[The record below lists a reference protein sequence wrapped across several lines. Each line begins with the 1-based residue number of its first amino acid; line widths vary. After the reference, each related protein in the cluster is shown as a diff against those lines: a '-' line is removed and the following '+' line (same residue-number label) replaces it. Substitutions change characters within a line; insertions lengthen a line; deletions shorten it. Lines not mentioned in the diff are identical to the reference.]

1 MYEDG
6 YVQVLSMEQSAQL
19 DENEWWI
26 RPAILENRCQRCNQ
40 RIDSRYILPNNTL
53 YCPYCIQFG
62 RLTQNEALCSK
73 KARPTSPRKAI
84 CTWTG
89 KLTKNQQT
97 VANQLRKCLEQHHHA
112 LVWAVTGAGKTEM
125 LFELILTFLKS
136 GKRVAISSPRI
147 DVCLELYPR
156 ICQAF
161 SDEDVYLMYGDA
173 KEIYREHTLIV
184 CTTHQLIHF
193 YQAFDLLIIDEIDAF
208 PYEGDEILH
217 FASVQCLKE
226 GGMNVLLT
234 ATPPNH
240 LLRRLTT
247 LDHYEI
253 IKLPIRFH
261 QRPLIVPKLV
271 YNEHCDNLTQHPLA
285 ARRYLQLISQLVKKW
300 HVLIFCPSI
309 AYTSELCQF
318 TKKHLPQ
325 IAMTDVS
332 AVDPNRQIKV
342 QKLRQ
347 HEYEL
352 FFTTTILERGVT
364 INEVAVLVIA
374 AHHKVY
380 SKSALVQI
388 AGRADRKGQKVNGDV
403 YFLLNEYTPAIKQA
417 CKEISEMNRLAREL
431 IENEV

>member
-1 MYEDG
+1 M
-6 YVQVLSMEQSAQL
+6 
-19 DENEWWI
+19 
-26 RPAILENRCQRCNQ
+26 
-40 RIDSRYILPNNTL
+40 
-53 YCPYCIQFG
+53 
-62 RLTQNEALCSK
+62 CSK

-247 LDHYEI
+247 LDNYEI
-253 IKLPIRFH
+253 IKLPF
-261 QRPLIVPKLV
+261 V
-271 YNEHCDNLTQHPLA
+271 
-285 ARRYLQLISQLVKKW
+285 
-300 HVLIFCPSI
+300 
-309 AYTSELCQF
+309 F
-318 TKKHLPQ
+318 TKDL
-325 IAMTDVS
+325 
-332 AVDPNRQIKV
+332 
-342 QKLRQ
+342 
-347 HEYEL
+347 
-352 FFTTTILERGVT
+352 
-364 INEVAVLVIA
+364 
-374 AHHKVY
+374 
-380 SKSALVQI
+380 
-388 AGRADRKGQKVNGDV
+388 
-403 YFLLNEYTPAIKQA
+403 
-417 CKEISEMNRLAREL
+417 
-431 IENEV
+431 

>member
-62 RLTQNEALCSK
+62 RPNRKMKRCVRK
-73 KARPTSPRKAI
+73 KLVQASPRKAI

-161 SDEDVYLMYGDA
+161 SDA
-173 KEIYREHTLIV
+173 R
-184 CTTHQLIHF
+184 
-193 YQAFDLLIIDEIDAF
+193 
-208 PYEGDEILH
+208 
-217 FASVQCLKE
+217 CLF
-226 GGMNVLLT
+226 NVWG
-234 ATPPNH
+234 
-240 LLRRLTT
+240 
-247 LDHYEI
+247 
-253 IKLPIRFH
+253 
-261 QRPLIVPKLV
+261 
-271 YNEHCDNLTQHPLA
+271 C
-285 ARRYLQLISQLVKKW
+285 
-300 HVLIFCPSI
+300 
-309 AYTSELCQF
+309 
-318 TKKHLPQ
+318 
-325 IAMTDVS
+325 
-332 AVDPNRQIKV
+332 
-342 QKLRQ
+342 
-347 HEYEL
+347 
-352 FFTTTILERGVT
+352 
-364 INEVAVLVIA
+364 
-374 AHHKVY
+374 
-380 SKSALVQI
+380 
-388 AGRADRKGQKVNGDV
+388 
-403 YFLLNEYTPAIKQA
+403 
-417 CKEISEMNRLAREL
+417 
-431 IENEV
+431 

>member
-6 YVQVLSMEQSAQL
+6 YVQVLSIEQSVHL
-19 DENEWWI
+19 DKDEWWI
-26 RPAILENRCQRCNQ
+26 RPAILENCCQRCNQ
-40 RIDSRYILPNNTL
+40 MIDERYTLPKGVL
-53 YCPYCIQFG
+53 YCPHCIQFG
-62 RLTQNEALCSK
+62 RITQEDVLCSK
-73 KARPTSPRKAI
+73 KSIPLRSRDAV
-84 CTWTG
+84 CTWSG
-89 KLTKNQQT
+89 KLTNNQQH
-97 VANQLRKCLEQHHHA
+97 VANQLHECLEKHYHV

-125 LFELILTFLKS
+125 LFELILTFLRN

-161 SDEDVYLMYGDA
+161 SNEEVYLMYGNI
-173 KEIYREHTLIV
+173 KEPYREHSLLI

-208 PYEGDEILH
+208 PYEGNAMLRY
-217 FASVQCLKE
+217 ASTQSLKK

-234 ATPPNH
+234 ATPSNH
-240 LLRRLTT
+240 LLRQLKT
-247 LDHYEI
+247 LDNYEI

-261 QRPLIVPKLV
+261 QRPLIVPKLI
-271 YNEHCDNLTQHPLA
+271 YNEHCDKLIQYPLA
-285 ARRYLQLISQLVKKW
+285 ARRYLQLIYRLVKKW

-309 AYTSELCQF
+309 AYTSELCCF
-318 TKKHLPQ
+318 TKKYLPKVT
-325 IAMTDVS
+325 MTDVS

-342 QKLRQ
+342 QKLRK
-347 HEYEL
+347 HEYEI

-364 INEVAVLVIA
+364 IDEVAVVVIA

-388 AGRADRKGQKVNGDV
+388 AGRADRKGKKVNGDV
-403 YFLLNEYTPAIKQA
+403 YFLLNDYTPAIKQA
-417 CKEISEMNRLAREL
+417 CLEIKEMNRLAKEV
-431 IENEV
+431 IGNEV